1 MLSCLQQCTS
11 AEKRHVWFVFDGMGA
26 QWHGMGRDLMQLDV
40 FRQSIMESDAV
51 LRPYG
56 LKLYDLL
63 MTGDED
69 AFNDIINTFVGIAAI
84 QVGLHWCGSGRFAL
98 LLFR

>member
-1 MLSCLQQCTS
+1 
-11 AEKRHVWFVFDGMGA
+11 MGA

-69 AFNDIINTFVGIAAI
+69 AFDILNTFVGIAAI
-84 QVGLHWCGSGRFAL
+84 QVGLHCCYSIRFAL

>member
-11 AEKRHVWFVFDGMGA
+11 AEKCPIWFVFAGMGA

-40 FRQSIMESDAV
+40 FCQSIMESDAV

-56 LKLYDLL
+56 LQLYDLL

-69 AFNDIINTFVGIAAI
+69 AFNNILNSFVGIVAI
-84 QVGLHWCGSGRFAL
+84 QVGWHCCCSSVV
-98 LLFR
+98 